1 MEQLGVKS
9 AYAVFNVDQEAE
21 VQKGIALASQLGSI
35 DILINNAGIGNM
47 GTLEDMS
54 SEVWEQVI
62 KTNLLVFIMRLKQSI
77 HS

>member
-1 MEQLGVKS
+1 VKS

-21 VQKGIALASQLGSI
+21 VQKGIADLAGQLGSV

-54 SEVWEQVI
+54 SMFGN
-62 KTNLLVFIMRLKQSI
+62 K
-77 HS
+77 